1 MLMAADSV
9 NSCATADAATAST
22 RTNASARA
30 LMPRIIRSRSGGP
43 ALLDDRESP
52 VHEEDQDEQEHS
64 QRDGRVE
71 VALARLEHHR
81 RGQRTRVALDVAADH
96 QRGADLGDD
105 GAEAGHDG
113 GQHRQPS
120 LPQHDPHH
128 LSARGA
134 ERDELETERLG
145 NVLDGGQRDAG
156 HDRRG
161 DHRLRDNHRDRRV
174 EDLQHAERPAPPEQ
188 DRDEEADDDRRQ
200 AHAGVHRADEQP
212 AARETPEGERDAGG
226 YADQQRHQRRRARH
240 QQRQPQHAA
249 DLGVA
254 RDEQPE
260 GLTESVDKEIHSAA
274 RRERVLQ
281 LIEPTGRDDK
291 EQRDADDHFLSPT
304 SASFIPATGTNNGW
318 PNFSRPKVL
327 ITRWVSGA
335 TMKSAN
341 ALPPAVFTRGPL
353 AGFTSSTE

>member
-52 VHEEDQDEQEHS
+52 VYEEDQDEQEHS

-105 GAEAGHDG
+105 GTEAGHDG

-134 ERDELETERLG
+134 ERDDLETERLG
-145 NVLDGGQRDAG
+145 KVPDGG
-156 HDRRG
+156 
-161 DHRLRDNHRDRRV
+161 
-174 EDLQHAERPAPPEQ
+174 
-188 DRDEEADDDRRQ
+188 
-200 AHAGVHRADEQP
+200 
-212 AARETPEGERDAGG
+212 
-226 YADQQRHQRRRARH
+226 
-240 QQRQPQHAA
+240 
-249 DLGVA
+249 
-254 RDEQPE
+254 EQPE
-260 GLTESVDKEIHSAA
+260 GLAESVDEEIHSAA

-281 LIEPTGRDDK
+281 LVELAEDEERAVTDASRGHERRSSFGGSGRARVDLERQVVLLERARGSVLQREPIRAVAVRHRRHLTIRRQRLEVGRATLRWLSAGPDAGREDQ
-291 EQRDADDHFLSPT
+291 EQRDADDHLLSPT
-304 SASFIPATGTNNGW
+304 SASFIPATGTNNGE

-335 TMKSAN
+335 TMKSAK

>member
-9 NSCATADAATAST
+9 SSCATADAATAST

-113 GQHRQPS
+113 
-120 LPQHDPHH
+120 
-128 LSARGA
+128 
-134 ERDELETERLG
+134 
-145 NVLDGGQRDAG
+145 
-156 HDRRG
+156 
-161 DHRLRDNHRDRRV
+161 
-174 EDLQHAERPAPPEQ
+174 
-188 DRDEEADDDRRQ
+188 
-200 AHAGVHRADEQP
+200 
-212 AARETPEGERDAGG
+212 
-226 YADQQRHQRRRARH
+226 DQQRHQRRRARH
-240 QQRQPQHAA
+240 QQRKPEDGP

-254 RDEQPE
+254 GGEQPE
-260 GLTESVDKEIHSAA
+260 GLAETVDEEIHSAA

-281 LIEPTGRDDK
+281 LVELAEDEERAVTDASRGHERRSSFGGSGRARVDLERQVVLLERAHGSVLQCEPIRAVAIRDRRHLTIRRQRLEVGRATLRWLSAGPDAGREDQ
-291 EQRDADDHFLSPT
+291 EQRDADDHLLSPT
-304 SASFIPATGTNNGW
+304 SASFIPATGTNNGG

-335 TMKSAN
+335 TMKSAK